1 MTNDEKKIPSK
12 HGEFYFDP
20 PFSFWKEE
28 ALRNRERTVKESPWG
43 QSASKVREA
52 LKMPTDQPIVMSGH
66 QPVFFHPG
74 LWAKC
79 LAASSL
85 AEAVQGTVYHKLTDT
100 AVSAEY
106 SHFLPEVE
114 DNGKA
119 RRKKLEFFSNHD
131 LQTQEKTTPYA
142 FLPPP
147 DYEAMD
153 KIYAD
158 AQVFCPKSIKENM
171 RIFEPQLLNG
181 LKESESWNG
190 YHINYLKM
198 LDGICGTERQFLEGS
213 RIWASEPFFEFL
225 TFWMANLPELTGVY
239 NESLDD
245 YRRKYKIKH
254 KLNPMPNLGF
264 EDWWFEIPFWGI
276 TQYHQRHSLMAKNDG
291 KHIVLKLRGT
301 TGTYSAGLTTLQND
315 LATLPILIWPKA
327 IPQTLFCR
335 LYLCDFFIHGMGG
348 GWYEEVNDL
357 IFKKAL
363 KIKPLA
369 YGVVS
374 ATYLVEP
381 EESQPLEIITDH
393 EKNLEKWERIL
404 EKNPEYLFTRQDSWI
419 KELPVFMHMVF
430 KKCLEN
436 GKLEKLAEEKK
447 KWVNLLSDPAQRT
460 EASQKIRAINDE
472 LYDECIEAAKILEMG
487 ILDVA
492 RVKEVK
498 DVLSFREYPFF
509 CFPKEIFTNMKDI
522 VRQEVDRA

>member
-1 MTNDEKKIPSK
+1 MTDYERIAPPK

-20 PFSFWKEE
+20 PFSIWKEE

-43 QSASKVREA
+43 LSATKVREA
-52 LKMPTDQPIVMSGH
+52 LKMPTDHPLVMSGH
-66 QPVFFHPG
+66 QPIFFHPG
-74 LWAKC
+74 LWSKC

-85 AEAVQGTVYHKLTDT
+85 AEAVQGTAYHKLTDT

-119 RRKKLEFFSNHD
+119 RRKKLEFFTNHE
-131 LQTQEKTTPYA
+131 LQVMEKTTPYA

-147 DYEAMD
+147 DYAAMD
-153 KIYAD
+153 KIYTD
-158 AQVFCPKSIKENM
+158 AQVFCPKPVRENM
-171 RIFEPQLLNG
+171 KAFETKLLNG
-181 LKESESWNG
+181 LRESETWNG
-190 YHINYLKM
+190 YHIHNLKM
-198 LDGICGTERQFLEGS
+198 LDEICQTQRRFLEGS

-225 TFWMANLPELTGVY
+225 TYWMANLPELTGVY

-245 YRRKYKIKH
+245 YRRKYGIKH

-276 TQYHQRHSLMAKNDG
+276 TQYQQRHSLMAKNDG

-301 TGTYSAGLTTLQND
+301 SGIYSADLTTLQND

-335 LYLCDFFIHGMGG
+335 LYLCDFFIHGLGG

-357 IFKKAL
+357 IFRKAL

-381 EESQPLEIITDH
+381 EESQPLETITSH
-393 EKNLEKWERIL
+393 EKILEKWERNL
-404 EKNPEYLFTRQDSWI
+404 EKNPEYLFTRQEKWE
-419 KELPVFMHMVF
+419 KELPAFMHPVF
-430 KKCLEN
+430 KQCLEN
-436 GKLEKLAEEKK
+436 GHLEKLAGEKK
-447 KWVNLLSDPAQRT
+447 KWVALLSDPAQRPD
-460 EASQKIRAINDE
+460 ASQKIKEINDE
-472 LYDECIEAAKILEMG
+472 LYDGCIEAVKILEVG
-487 ILDVA
+487 LLDVS

-498 DVLSFREYPFF
+498 EVLSHREYPFF
-509 CFPKEIFTNMKDI
+509 CFPKELFTQMKDK
-522 VRQEVDRA
+522 VRLEVDRS